1 MHASLPNYHSPS
13 IILQVVPPSTM
24 KRLFVLASI
33 FAAVLAEAVKLQ
45 FWKTRPPHRS
55 TLARRSDDFGS
66 PVTGDYWRVQYFINV
81 TIGTPP
87 QPFSL
92 TLDTGSS
99 DTWVPSA
106 DTWGCEDDGCIDFG
120 AYDKNLSSTYSL
132 VEEGTFFI
140 SYADLSYAVGD
151 YFTDVLSFSED
162 VSITNTTMAN
172 ANDTDMVQGLMG
184 VGLRANLAS
193 LQNEEPFDFLTVPEQ
208 LKAQGH
214 IDRVAYS
221 LYLDSYDDNSGS
233 ILFGGID
240 PSRYTGE
247 LLALPLST
255 DPYGNYTEFRV
266 ALTQLSIR
274 DGKSTRALTLPSF
287 SAPALLDSGTSL
299 SYLPQ
304 DVTDAIIEGLGA
316 TVDEDSGWAYAPCA
330 YRKSNVSLIYTFGG
344 PDGVNVSV
352 PLSEL
357 IGEQLGDE
365 SAYRDGTPACS
376 LNIDRA
382 TDDGTGI
389 ILGDSFL
396 RSAYVVY
403 DLENLIVAL
412 AQAKVDNQAPINDT
426 SVTAIPSGTELPGV
440 TRTATVTASPA
451 PTDAPYSVYLG
462 TAGTPTFDLPG
473 FTTTPTANAEAGAQS
488 QSNAASGI
496 EISMAAGAVVGLGV
510 VALHL
515 LC

>member
-1 MHASLPNYHSPS
+1 
-13 IILQVVPPSTM
+13 M
-24 KRLFVLASI
+24 KRLLVFASI
-33 FAAVLAEAVKLQ
+33 FAAVSAQAVKLD
-45 FWKTRPPHRS
+45 FWKNKPPHRS
-55 TLARRSDDFGS
+55 TLARRSDDDVGS

-87 QPFSL
+87 QIFSL

-106 DTWGCEDDGCIDFG
+106 DSWGCEDDGCIDYG
-120 AYDKNLSSTYSL
+120 AYNKNVSSTYSL
-132 VEEGTFFI
+132 VQEGTFFI
-140 SYADLSYAVGD
+140 SYADASYALGD
-151 YFTDVLSFSED
+151 YFTDVLSFSDD

-184 VGLRANLAS
+184 VGFRANLAS
-193 LQNEEPFDFLTVPEQ
+193 LQNEEPFDFPTVPEQ

-255 DPYGNYTEFRV
+255 DPNGDYTEFRV

-304 DVTDAIIEGLGA
+304 DVSDAILEGLGA
-316 TVDEDSGWAYAPCA
+316 TLDEDSGWSYVPCA

-376 LNIDRA
+376 LNIDHT
-382 TDDGTGI
+382 TDDTTGI

-403 DLENLIVAL
+403 DLENLVVAL
-412 AQAKVDNQAPINDT
+412 AQAKVDNKAPINDA
-426 SVTAIPSGTELPGV
+426 SVTAIPKGTALPGV

-451 PTDAPYSVYLG
+451 PTDAAYSVYLG
-462 TAGTPTFDLPG
+462 TQGTPTFNLPG
-473 FTTTPTANAEAGAQS
+473 VTITPTAKAEAEAQAE
-488 QSNAASGI
+488 SNAAG
-496 EISMAAGAVVGLGV
+496 EIKISKAAGALVALGV
-510 VALHL
+510 VAVQLF
-515 LC
+515 C